1 MEKAMKFLAI
11 FVLLVSSLL
20 WGQNPKTVGSIERVN
35 PAINSLIPEG
45 AVVEV
50 LAEGFDWSEGPVW
63 VQDGGYLLFND
74 IPMNTTYRW
83 DEQSGLS
90 IFLRPAGYAVGTNPP
105 GRELGSNGLFVNPVN
120 RQVVMCDHGN
130 RCISQLN
137 MTNWTKTVLADRF
150 EGKRLNS
157 PNDLVVSSTGHIYFT
172 DPPYGLKD
180 LNNNPDK
187 ELPYSGVFHLTPEG
201 QLSLVTSE
209 LPFPNGIILSPDE
222 KILYVANSGQ
232 EAIWMAF
239 DVAADGS
246 TANGRIFF
254 NAGELRKAGKRGGC
268 DGMTVDQSGNLWATG
283 PGGILIISPQAV
295 HLGTIEIGQATA
307 NCCFGGVNGNELFIT
322 ADMLLCRVKT
332 TAKGLGF

>member
-1 MEKAMKFLAI
+1 MKNFILCG
-11 FVLLVSSLL
+11 LLFSTMVMSQSV
-20 WGQNPKTVGSIERVN
+20 KTVGAIERKS

-63 VQDGGYLLFND
+63 IQDGGYLLFND
-74 IPMNTTYRW
+74 IPQNTLYRW
-83 DEQSGLS
+83 DEQNKLT
-90 IFLRPAGYAVGTNPP
+90 IFLRPAGYAVGSNPP
-105 GRELGSNGLFVNPVN
+105 GRELGSNGLFVHPISK
-120 RQVVMCDHGN
+120 QVIMCDHGN

-137 MTNWTKTVLADRF
+137 MSNWTKTVLVDRF

-157 PNDLVVSSTGHIYFT
+157 PNDLVVSTTGHIYFT

-180 LNNNPDK
+180 LNKNPEK

-222 KILYVANSGQ
+222 KTLYVANSGG

-246 TANGRIFF
+246 TSNGHIFF
-254 NAGELRKAGKRGGC
+254 DADELRKAGKRGGC

-283 PGGILIISPQAV
+283 PGGVLIISPQAV
-295 HLGTIEIGQATA
+295 LLAIIEIGQATS
-307 NCCFGGVNGNELFIT
+307 NCCFGGVNGDELYIT

-332 TAKGLGF
+332 AAKGIGF